1 MFKNAIL
8 VILGAFLGLL
18 LFKPVATVMLV
29 AISAGCYIY
38 RDDLKDVIMFLRT
51 KKIKG

>member
-1 MFKNAIL
+1 MLKNSIL

-18 LFKPVATVMLV
+18 LFKPLAIIILV
-29 AISAGCYIY
+29 AISVGCYIY
-38 RDDLKDVIMFLRT
+38 RDDLKDAIMFLRT